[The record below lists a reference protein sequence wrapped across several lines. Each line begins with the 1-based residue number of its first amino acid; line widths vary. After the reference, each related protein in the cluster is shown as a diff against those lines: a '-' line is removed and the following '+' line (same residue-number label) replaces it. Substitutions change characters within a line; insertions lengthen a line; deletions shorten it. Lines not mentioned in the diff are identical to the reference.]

1 MALLYFKA
9 DISPDLYEYTAMMVV
24 RAPHLARFYGTLR
37 PGTGDA
43 RLCLV
48 SDFAPHGSL
57 LNFFEFAEEKGITVS
72 TFHKLEMARQAG
84 DGLLSLHQH
93 DLVHADVAARNVLV
107 YRFDV
112 SDHHNVLVKL
122 CDYGLVRPKSQYTDI
137 TGKFA
142 ANGEPRLLAPKWAAW
157 ESLKKDK
164 FYRASDVW
172 SFGVMLWEA
181 LTECDEPYVDVPS
194 TPSAMITHLSEGHR
208 LARPKNCDDALWE
221 LMCHCWHEKRTDR
234 PDLEEVLRKITQN
247 LHAQAVAAATAAAAA
262 EAKEAKASLA
272 ALKAAQEAWTLPGF
286 GWRRGNIAL
295 TPALDADVQ
304 YTVTAGPPSADLLA
318 STVGPNAERVAD
330 AIEDMVT
337 RAGGPRGDRYRTAVV
352 TNVLLSK
359 NHDLIASFNKRLQ
372 RLCMQRQTNQN
383 SPLFN
388 GCWGDGLSG
397 TDLTEKETVYARLEK
412 HFASTEVGA
421 GPGAKVV
428 LMWHG
433 VPNED
438 VADAILATG
447 LSSRV
452 SGDDQ
457 GYFGKGVYLTF
468 ESACAGYYA
477 NRQRRPQTGQRL
489 TLLLCAVC
497 LANPYPVTR
506 SVDYVGNLNISK
518 FHYNFGEPGTAKALK
533 GGFDAHFAAV
543 RMSEEWQA
551 ASNVAEADFHEL
563 VVSDEQQVL
572 PFAKV
577 TFTVR

>member
-1 MALLYFKA
+1 
-9 DISPDLYEYTAMMVV
+9 
-24 RAPHLARFYGTLR
+24 
-37 PGTGDA
+37 
-43 RLCLV
+43 
-48 SDFAPHGSL
+48 
-57 LNFFEFAEEKGITVS
+57 
-72 TFHKLEMARQAG
+72 
-84 DGLLSLHQH
+84 
-93 DLVHADVAARNVLV
+93 
-107 YRFDV
+107 
-112 SDHHNVLVKL
+112 
-122 CDYGLVRPKSQYTDI
+122 
-137 TGKFA
+137 
-142 ANGEPRLLAPKWAAW
+142 
-157 ESLKKDK
+157 
-164 FYRASDVW
+164 
-172 SFGVMLWEA
+172 
-181 LTECDEPYVDVPS
+181 
-194 TPSAMITHLSEGHR
+194 
-208 LARPKNCDDALWE
+208 
-221 LMCHCWHEKRTDR
+221 
-234 PDLEEVLRKITQN
+234 
-247 LHAQAVAAATAAAAA
+247 
-262 EAKEAKASLA
+262 
-272 ALKAAQEAWTLPGF
+272 
-286 GWRRGNIAL
+286 
-295 TPALDADVQ
+295 
-304 YTVTAGPPSADLLA
+304 
-318 STVGPNAERVAD
+318 
-330 AIEDMVT
+330 MVT
-337 RAGGPRGDRYRTAVV
+337 RAGGPQGGRYRAALV

-359 NHDLIASFNKRLQ
+359 NQDLITSFNKRLQ
-372 RLCMQRQTNQN
+372 RLCVQRQTNQN

-397 TDLTEKETVYARLEK
+397 TDLTEKQAVYARLEQ
-412 HFASTEVGA
+412 HFASTDVGA

-477 NRQRRPQTGQRL
+477 NRQRGPEPGQRL

-506 SVDYVGNLNISK
+506 SVDYDSSLNISK
-518 FHYNFGEPGTAKALK
+518 FHYNFGVPGTAKALK

-563 VVSDEQQVL
+563 VVYDEQQVL